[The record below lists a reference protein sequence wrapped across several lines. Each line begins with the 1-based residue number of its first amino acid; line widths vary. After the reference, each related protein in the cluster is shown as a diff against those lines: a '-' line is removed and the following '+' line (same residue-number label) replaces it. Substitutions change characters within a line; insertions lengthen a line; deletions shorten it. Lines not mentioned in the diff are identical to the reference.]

1 MKNGVEKK
9 MMKKQERPVE
19 KNEWVL
25 QRGSGICKKN

>member
-19 KNEWVL
+19 ENEWDVSEGKWNL
-25 QRGSGICKKN
+25 

>member
-19 KNEWVL
+19 ENEWDASEGKWKL
-25 QRGSGICKKN
+25 

>member
-19 KNEWVL
+19 RNEWDASEGKWNL
-25 QRGSGICKKN
+25 